1 MQLQKFKPFSM
12 RLRRRLVEFDRP
24 VVMGIVNAT
33 PDSFYAP
40 SRNQCYDEV
49 KACVETLVADGAD
62 ILDVGGYSSRPGAA
76 EVSASEETDRL
87 AMAMAALRSVAP
99 DIPVSVDTFRSSV
112 AAAAV
117 EEMGADIINDISA
130 GDLDPDMFDT
140 VARLE
145 VPYIAMHMRG
155 TPSTMQTLTD
165 YPEKGVAATV
175 AAELSVKLRRLALMG
190 VADVVVDPGFGFA
203 KTLEQNY
210 ELMDDL
216 GTLISLL
223 ERPVLVGVSRKSMI
237 TRALN
242 ITSDRALPATTLL
255 NFAALQQ
262 GASILRVH
270 DVAEARQAVEI
281 ASRLGAATPATVV
294 KLTGNNTISFYPEQ
308 LP

>member
-1 MQLQKFKPFSM
+1 M
-12 RLRRRLVEFDRP
+12 
-24 VVMGIVNAT
+24 
-33 PDSFYAP
+33 
-40 SRNQCYDEV
+40 
-49 KACVETLVADGAD
+49 ETLVADGAD

-165 YPEKGVAATV
+165 YPEKGWQPPWQP
-175 AAELSVKLRRLALMG
+175 SCR
-190 VADVVVDPGFGFA
+190 
-203 KTLEQNY
+203 
-210 ELMDDL
+210 
-216 GTLISLL
+216 
-223 ERPVLVGVSRKSMI
+223 
-237 TRALN
+237 
-242 ITSDRALPATTLL
+242 
-255 NFAALQQ
+255 
-262 GASILRVH
+262 
-270 DVAEARQAVEI
+270 
-281 ASRLGAATPATVV
+281 
-294 KLTGNNTISFYPEQ
+294 
-308 LP
+308 